1 MNKLVRY
8 WNQNRG
14 KIIITLA
21 IIAFIIIL
29 LQIVNG
35 ILKEQ
40 AAQREVVTR
49 VKNTKPIQ
57 SVITG
62 QVVSEEKTD
71 ENINIIKEFVD
82 YCNNNKQQQAFS
94 MLTEDCKNEFE
105 NNINIFINDFYNK
118 VFSTKKTYKLE
129 LMYNK
134 NTMYIYKI
142 TYYENNLLATGGSEL
157 NKNVE
162 DYITVFK
169 DDNES
174 KVSINGFISKE
185 EINKSQKVGDIEV
198 IINSK
203 KVYRTYETYNI
214 TIKNYSGKTI
224 LINNCEEPDDICLV
238 GEKGEEYGSFIN
250 EIPVELLTLATG
262 YQKNLNIKFNKVL
275 NLYRTIEKVKFK
287 NIILDYDD
295 YSQNK
300 ETEKVDISVSI

>member
-14 KIIITLA
+14 KIIMTLA

-29 LQIVNG
+29 LQTVKE
-35 ILKEQ
+35 ILNNQEDE
-40 AAQREVVTR
+40 RELISR
-49 VKNTKPIQ
+49 VEHTKPIQ

-62 QVVSEEKTD
+62 QVISEETTD
-71 ENINIIKEFVD
+71 ENMAIVKQFVEC
-82 YCNNNKQQQAFS
+82 CNNKKNKEAFA

-105 NNINIFINDFYNK
+105 NDINKFLKDFYNS
-118 VFSTKKTYKLE
+118 VFFVERTYKLE
-129 LMYNK
+129 LMYK
-134 NTMYIYKI
+134 NGNMYTYKI
-142 TYYENNLLATGGSEL
+142 TYYEDNLLATGASEL
-157 NKNVE
+157 NKNIE

-174 KVSINGFISKE
+174 KVSINGFIAKE
-185 EINKSQKVGDIEV
+185 EINKLQKVGDIEV

-224 LINNCEEPDDICLV
+224 LINNCEEPEDICLV
-238 GEKGEEYGSFIN
+238 GEQGEEYGSFIN
-250 EIPVELLTLATG
+250 EIPIELLSLATG
-262 YQKNLNIKFNKVL
+262 YQKNFEIRFNKGL

-287 NIILDYDD
+287 NIILDYDA
-295 YSQNK
+295 YIQNK
-300 ETEKVDISVSI
+300 ETEKVDISVNI